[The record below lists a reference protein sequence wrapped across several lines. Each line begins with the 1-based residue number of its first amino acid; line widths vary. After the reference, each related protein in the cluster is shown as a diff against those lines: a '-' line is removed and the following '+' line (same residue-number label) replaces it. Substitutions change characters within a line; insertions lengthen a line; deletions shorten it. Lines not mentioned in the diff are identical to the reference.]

1 MLWEGV
7 YGVLRMKKIGTKL
20 LDASIRPFSVLLFL
34 LSLSACSSLNNK
46 VWVAGWQQTTPLIE
60 ARAGATTVIAQ
71 DTMVVIGGTNGRDF
85 ISTVEYAPI
94 HPDGTLGIWQSGPKL
109 NEPRGFT
116 EAVVRGGFIYVAGGG
131 NGPHGHNL
139 LRSVERAQILPDGKI
154 GAWQKESEMLVTRRC
169 AKLVVQGNRIY
180 AFGGFAGVLLDTVE
194 SAEFLP
200 DGRLSEWRMEP
211 EIMTMPRYV
220 NGVSKIGDVAF
231 AVGGHDQKRGVGV
244 TSVEWAQFNSAGGLQ
259 KWQLTQPLQAGR
271 YGLSTLAHDNY
282 LYALGGFSGTE
293 YLDSIEKSH
302 VDANG
307 NLDSWRNT
315 TALSQPRAMLNVVH
329 HNDNIYVVGG
339 TNRDGY
345 LTSVEMAKFNQAGDI
360 GYWGSAQQAVI
371 TQKKVAVNPS
381 TLALPNV
388 GIAKEVIQTEAYTYL
403 RVQKPDGSEEWVAGP
418 RLKILVDSRVEYS
431 QGVTM
436 SNFFSRELQHSFPMV
451 LFVSEVRAVTS
462 AAKNL
467 RY

>member
-1 MLWEGV
+1 MLWDGD
-7 YGVLRMKKIGTKL
+7 YGVLRMKKTGTRL
-20 LDASIRPFSVLLFL
+20 LDAGIRPLSALLFL
-34 LSLSACSSLNNK
+34 LSLTACSSLNNK
-46 VWVAGWQQTTPLIE
+46 VWVAGWQQTTPLME
-60 ARAGATTVIAQ
+60 ARAGATTVVAQ

-94 HPDGTLGIWQSGPKL
+94 NPDGTLGTWQSGPRL

-116 EAVVRGGFIYVAGGG
+116 EAVVRGGYIYVAGGG

-169 AKLVVQGNRIY
+169 AKLAVQGNRIY

-200 DGRLSEWRMEP
+200 DGRLGEWRMEP
-211 EIMTMPRYV
+211 EIMTIPRYV
-220 NGVSKIGDVAF
+220 NGVSKVGDVAY

-244 TSVEWAQFNSAGGLQ
+244 TSVEWAQFDSAGGLQ
-259 KWQLTQPLQAGR
+259 KWQQTNPLQTGR

-293 YLDSIEKSH
+293 YLDSIEKSR

-307 NLDSWRNT
+307 NLDSWRDT

-329 HNDNIYVVGG
+329 YNDNIYVVGG
-339 TNRDGY
+339 TNREGY
-345 LTSVEMAKFNQAGDI
+345 LASVEMAKFNQAGDI
-360 GYWGSAQQAVI
+360 GYWGSAQQTVV
-371 TQKKVAVNPS
+371 TRKKVAAKASP
-381 TLALPNV
+381 LALPNA
-388 GIAKEVIQTEAYTYL
+388 GIAKEVIHTEAYTYL
-403 RVQKPDGSEEWVAGP
+403 RVQKPDGSEEWIAGP
-418 RLKILVDSRVEYS
+418 RLNIPVNSRVEYS

-451 LFVSEVRAVTS
+451 LFVSELRAATG

-467 RY
+467 TY

>member
-7 YGVLRMKKIGTKL
+7 YGVLRMNKTFTKL
-20 LDASIRPFSVLLFL
+20 LDASTRPFSLLLFL
-34 LSLSACSSLNNK
+34 FSLTACANLNNK
-46 VWVAGWQQTTPLIE
+46 VWIAAWQQTTPLLE

-85 ISTVEYAPI
+85 INSVEYAPI
-94 HPDGTLGIWQSGPKL
+94 HPDGTLGTWQNGPRL
-109 NEPRGFT
+109 NEPRGFS
-116 EAVVRGGFIYVAGGG
+116 EAVVRGGFIYVVGGG

-139 LRSVERAQILPDGKI
+139 LRSVERAQILPHGKI

-180 AFGGFAGVLLDTVE
+180 AFGGFAGELLDTVE
-194 SAEFLP
+194 SAEFLS
-200 DGRLSEWRMEP
+200 DGRLGEWRMEP

-220 NGVSKIGDVAF
+220 NGVSKVGDIAY
-231 AVGGHDQKRGVGV
+231 AVGGHDPKRGVGV
-244 TSVEWAQFNSAGGLQ
+244 TSVEWSQFNSAGGLQ

-271 YGLSTLAHDNY
+271 YGLATLAHDKY
-282 LYALGGFSGTE
+282 LYALGGMSGTE
-293 YLDSIEKSH
+293 YLDSIEKSS
-302 VDANG
+302 VDASG

-329 HNDNIYVVGG
+329 HNNNIYVIGG

-345 LTSVEMAKFNQAGDI
+345 LTNVEMAKFNQAGDI
-360 GYWGSAQQAVI
+360 GYWGSAQQAAVA
-371 TQKKVAVNPS
+371 QQKVAANQS
-381 TLALPNV
+381 TQTLPNM
-388 GIAKEVIQTEAYTYL
+388 GIVKEVIQTEAYTYL
-403 RVQKPDGSEEWVAGP
+403 RVQKSDGSEEWVAGP
-418 RLKILVDSRVEYS
+418 RLKILVNSSVQYSR
-431 QGVTM
+431 GIAM

-451 LFVSEVRAVTS
+451 LFVGEVRAV
-462 AAKNL
+462 AKNL

>member
-1 MLWEGV
+1 MLRGRS
-7 YGVLRMKKIGTKL
+7 YGVLRMKKTDTKL
-20 LDASIRPFSVLLFL
+20 RDAGMRSFSILLFL
-34 LSLSACSSLNNK
+34 AGLTACSNFNNK
-46 VWVAGWQQTTPLIE
+46 VWIAGWQQTTPLIE
-60 ARAGATTVIAQ
+60 ARAGATAVVAQ
-71 DTMVVIGGTNGRDF
+71 DVMVVIGGTNGRDF
-85 ISTVEYAPI
+85 INSVEYALI
-94 HPDGTLGIWQSGPKL
+94 HPDGTLGTWQSGPRL

-154 GAWQKESEMLVTRRC
+154 GAWHKESEMLVTRRC

-180 AFGGFAGVLLDTVE
+180 AFGGYAGVLLDTVE

-231 AVGGHDQKRGVGV
+231 AVGGHDPKRGVGV

-259 KWQLTQPLQAGR
+259 KWQLTRPLQAGR
-271 YGLSTLAHDNY
+271 YGLSTLAHDKY
-282 LYALGGFSGTE
+282 LYALGGMSGAE
-293 YLDSIEKSH
+293 YLDSIEKSS
-302 VDANG
+302 VDASG
-307 NLDSWRNT
+307 NLDSWSNT

-329 HNDNIYVVGG
+329 HNDNIYVIGG

-345 LTSVEMAKFNQAGDI
+345 LTSVEMAKFNQEGDI
-360 GYWGSAQQAVI
+360 GYWGSVQQADIV
-371 TQKKVAVNPS
+371 QKKVAVNRS
-381 TLALPNV
+381 IQSLPNV

-418 RLKILVDSRVEYS
+418 RLNILVNSRVEYS
-431 QGVTM
+431 RGIAM

-451 LFVSEVRAVTS
+451 LFVGEVRAVV
-462 AAKNL
+462 KNL
-467 RY
+467 MY

>member
-1 MLWEGV
+1 MLWEGF
-7 YGVLRMKKIGTKL
+7 YGVLRMKKTDTKL
-20 LDASIRPFSVLLFL
+20 RDASFRPFSVLLFL
-34 LSLSACSSLNNK
+34 LSLTACSSLNNK

-85 ISTVEYAPI
+85 INTVEYAPI
-94 HPDGTLGIWQSGPKL
+94 HPDGTLGVWQSGPKL

-116 EAVVRGGFIYVAGGG
+116 EAVVHGGFIYVAGGG

-139 LRSVERAQILPDGKI
+139 LRSVERAPILSDGKI
-154 GAWQKESEMLVTRRC
+154 GAWQRESEMLVTRRC

-180 AFGGFAGVLLDTVE
+180 AFGGYAGVLLDTVE

-220 NGVSKIGDVAF
+220 NGVSKVGDVAF
-231 AVGGHDQKRGVGV
+231 AVGGHDPKRGVGV
-244 TSVEWAQFNSAGGLQ
+244 TSVEWAQFNSVGGLQ
-259 KWQLTQPLQAGR
+259 KWQLTRPLQAGR
-271 YGLSTLAHDNY
+271 YGLSTLAQDKY
-282 LYALGGFSGTE
+282 LYALGGMTGAE
-293 YLDSIEKSH
+293 YLDSIEKSR

-307 NLDSWRNT
+307 NLESWSNT
-315 TALSQPRAMLNVVH
+315 TPLSQPRAMLNVVH
-329 HNDNIYVVGG
+329 HNDNIYVIGG
-339 TNRDGY
+339 TNREGY
-345 LTSVEMAKFNQAGDI
+345 LASVEMAKFNQAGDI
-360 GYWGSAQQAVI
+360 GYWGSAQQTVV
-371 TQKKVAVNPS
+371 TQKKVAAKARP
-381 TLALPNV
+381 LALPNV

-418 RLKILVDSRVEYS
+418 RLNILINSRVEYS

-436 SNFFSRELQHSFPMV
+436 ANFFSRELQHSFPMV
-451 LFVSEVRAVTS
+451 LFVSELRAVTS

-467 RY
+467 MY